1 MSEWQ
6 AIETAPIGDDWKD
19 RIYVLMWSD
28 EDGAFVG
35 YAWTIHGKRLYSDH
49 PGCIEG
55 NDVRPTHW
63 MPLPDP
69 PASPQDKGQTE

>member
-1 MSEWQ
+1 MGSEWQ
-6 AIETAPIGDDWKD
+6 PIETAPVGDGFKN
-19 RIYVLMWSD
+19 RSYVLMWSA

-35 YAWTIHGKRLYSDH
+35 HTWSVREKIFYSDH

-63 MPLPDP
+63 MPLPP
-69 PASPQDKGQTE
+69 SPIGAKDNG